1 MIINRHGRETAGE
14 GWWRM
19 LRAEARRMRSE
30 PTAAEEALWR
40 AIRGHRLG
48 LRFRRQHVIDRFIVD
63 FVCLPAKL
71 IVEVDGGIHEKQ
83 VRRDEE
89 RDARLQGAGYLILR
103 YTNNNVLGEID
114 RVVDDIRRHLAARI
128 DNLSPP
134 GER

>member
-1 MIINRHGRETAGE
+1 
-14 GWWRM
+14 
-19 LRAEARRMRSE
+19 MRSE

-114 RVVDDIRRHLAARI
+114 RVVDDIRRHLAASI
-128 DNLSPP
+128 ESPSPP
-134 GER
+134 GEWRAPPTAEWG